1 MARILVVDDDNS
13 VRDLLK
19 EILEMNGHLVD
30 TAENG
35 KMALDL
41 IKRNPYELVIMDRN
55 MPMLDGVQTVTII
68 RTNPN
73 LSAMKIIMCTSA
85 SVVKEVDEAFKAGA
99 NDYLVKPIEIAKLLA
114 KVGKHLP
121 PPQT

>member
-1 MARILVVDDDNS
+1 MGRILVVDDDNS

-30 TAENG
+30 MAENG

-73 LSAMKIIMCTSA
+73 LSGMKIIMCTSA

-99 NDYLVKPIEIAKLLA
+99 NDYVVKPIEIAKLLA
-114 KVGKHLP
+114 KVSKHLP

>member
-1 MARILVVDDDNS
+1 MGRILVVDDDNS

-30 TAENG
+30 MAENG

-41 IKRNPYELVIMDRN
+41 IKRNPYDLVIMDRN
-55 MPMLDGVQTVTII
+55 MPMMDGVQTVTII

-114 KVGKHLP
+114 KVNKHLP
-121 PPQT
+121 TP